1 MRICRPAWSC
11 GCWVVWCAVLNP
23 GQDHGLVMA
32 PGDPPPPRWWQSVAR
47 GSPASTSV
55 SHPRDAVAVRRAPA
69 SRCARSKAC
78 RKMTLPSPGGSRAL
92 PCRGAGV
99 GESPRCQIKLI
110 RPVRFGPVRV
120 QHYQA
125 GRLARALYRNPSAR
139 GTPGPGRYCF
149 GTGTGPASCWGFLG
163 AGAGRVSGSWGWMVQ
178 RAGDQLSAA
187 SRRRPSWA
195 LSTSKSLA
203 DRSRASRWPNPRGA
217 SRHGQSPSGTW
228 AGRSA
233 YTQPAAS
240 PGQEPVRT
248 PDTDRAGPSL
258 AMRLLSCRS
267 GRR

>member
-55 SHPRDAVAVRRAPA
+55 SHPRDAVAMRRAPA

-78 RKMTLPSPGGSRAL
+78 RKMTLPSPGGSRAR

-203 DRSRASRWPNPRGA
+203 EVACVPMAEPSRRIPPRTVSKWNLGRPVGVYPARSITRTGACTHTRHRPCRA
-217 SRHGQSPSGTW
+217 
-228 AGRSA
+228 
-233 YTQPAAS
+233 
-240 PGQEPVRT
+240 
-248 PDTDRAGPSL
+248 L